1 MIFRVTY
8 TTPTGANRVV
18 CTDTAEA
25 LAAAKEAAEGGGTD
39 VWIGDAEGRLFTI
52 REFEQFMQRP

>member
-18 CTDTAEA
+18 CTDSAEA
-25 LAAAKEAAEGGGTD
+25 LAAAQMAAEDGATD
-39 VWIGDAEGRLFTI
+39 VWIGDAKGRLFEI
-52 REFEQFMQRP
+52 PEFEHFMQQP